1 MCDLKLFLFGAFL
14 LSSSAWLIQKPFV
27 RPLSKTC
34 RYYGPGVE
42 ELARVAPQL
51 VIPGITI
58 PVAQKELERISSL
71 SNNVTQNTL
80 LGIFAIG
87 AGSKSFA
94 GQLKSDLFALDPL
107 QKFYVRQVVT
117 NKADLPNSYKYFG
130 NGNVGEILKQLLLT
144 NPFYTS
150 ALQSADSGSSWT
162 ISSYAKNDS
171 PTRYSKLITAYD
183 ASFPRVNVK
192 LNRNTL
198 DVTEYKVY
206 DSKGNDIT
214 KEYPREEAIKLVLFL
229 LTYYAEVVHASIHI
243 YDYINVIG
251 LYTSST
257 PSSRSVADWAGSYLS
272 NVPTKYSE
280 VETLLLSQN
289 GALVSKSGFNADRTQ
304 VLQYIRDELLKPWL
318 HFSTADQFV
327 DKFVFGYIPKEQRSG
342 LLKAFQQ
349 QVDLIPNFTSD
360 LVTAIDKESNG
371 QFQQINKNLEE
382 YYRDLG
388 NDISNIKDVG
398 AWIQLMSILNIV
410 HGSTFSFSRLIV
422 TPQYL
427 PYLDFSNTG
436 KYTGTDVKI
445 AITVLGTTL
454 GLSSNRYVYTSL
466 LVPPKGSD
474 ETIYSVLQRYDKA
487 SNDLKIKYFDAI
499 KNDPKFAEYGWL
511 WTDYGPDLIDN
522 KQLTLATYV

>member
-150 ALQSADSGSSWT
+150 ALQSADSGSSWA
-162 ISSYAKNDS
+162 ISSYAKNES

-206 DSKGNDIT
+206 DAKGNDIT
-214 KEYPREEAIKLVLFL
+214 KDYPRDEAIKLVLFL

-289 GALVSKSGFNADRTQ
+289 GALVSTSGFNADRTQ
-304 VLQYIRDELLKPWL
+304 VLQYIREELLKPWL

-360 LVTAIDKESNG
+360 LVT
-371 QFQQINKNLEE
+371 
-382 YYRDLG
+382 
-388 NDISNIKDVG
+388 
-398 AWIQLMSILNIV
+398 
-410 HGSTFSFSRLIV
+410 
-422 TPQYL
+422 
-427 PYLDFSNTG
+427 
-436 KYTGTDVKI
+436 
-445 AITVLGTTL
+445 
-454 GLSSNRYVYTSL
+454 
-466 LVPPKGSD
+466 
-474 ETIYSVLQRYDKA
+474 
-487 SNDLKIKYFDAI
+487 
-499 KNDPKFAEYGWL
+499 
-511 WTDYGPDLIDN
+511 
-522 KQLTLATYV
+522 